1 MFNGKTHD
9 FNGDPHLP
17 CGLLAGAA
25 GDATKTGCWHPLQVK
40 ERQILREAAGNASGK
55 RTKNY

>member
-1 MFNGKTHD
+1 MERSTMFNGKTHD

-25 GDATKTGCWHPLQVK
+25 GDATKTGCWHPLAGEGAANFAGSRG
-40 ERQILREAAGNASGK
+40 ERLW
-55 RTKNY
+55 

>member
-1 MFNGKTHD
+1 MGKLMISMVIRTSLVG
-9 FNGDPHLP
+9 FWQAQ
-17 CGLLAGAA
+17 LAMRRKLGV
-25 GDATKTGCWHPLQVK
+25 GIPLQVK